1 MIDYAKNLGMTGE
14 FTPDAFP
21 VAGQLRRIAYK
32 PGAGIRVFCAQ
43 GVAAEPIFI
52 TRILSRDGTVL
63 EDNRPRLAQAIS
75 PETAFLITSML
86 QSVVEEGTGKKVRAL
101 NRPCA
106 GKTGTTNDVRD
117 AWFIGFTPQL
127 VAGVWLGFDDLSP
140 LGKHETGG
148 VAASPVWLDFMQQAL
163 QNEPVQPFKVPEGI
177 IYVKVNPKTGLPP
190 ASGESGIFECFRD
203 GTAPGMD
210 HAGGAA
216 DNGQ

>member
-1 MIDYAKNLGMTGE
+1 MNLVRAYA
-14 FTPDAFP
+14 
-21 VAGQLRRIAYK
+21 
-32 PGAGIRVFCAQ
+32 VFCAQ
-43 GVAAEPIFI
+43 GVASEPIFI

-117 AWFIGFTPQL
+117 AWFVGFTPQL

-140 LGKHETGG
+140 LGKRETGA

-163 QNEPVQPFKVPEGI
+163 QNEPVQTFRVPEGI

-190 ASGESGIFECFRD
+190 ASGESGVFECFRD
-203 GTAPGMD
+203 GTAPGMTMP
-210 HAGGAA
+210 GGAA
-216 DNGQ
+216 DTDNASGLSPETEPLPNSAP